1 MKTRIYLAMAAA
13 ALAITLQAPPASA
26 FLGLIG
32 EDGHDCSKDWPKW
45 KIVADP
51 AGYALF
57 KGVCSTFDASGTGSG
72 EDLAPKGTPM
82 RKGAGYDSD
91 PSKGFGSDIPVTLP
105 PDRRWR
111 PDNSG
116 PRIPSKGVAVT
127 RQLPQPPAQ
136 INAFAPRRPV
146 IK

>member
-1 MKTRIYLAMAAA
+1 MKFRIYLAMAAA
-13 ALAITLQAPPASA
+13 TLAITLQAPPASA
-26 FLGLIG
+26 FLWGLTEG
-32 EDGHDCSKDWPKW
+32 STCDKDWPTW
-45 KIVADP
+45 KKLADP
-51 AGYALF
+51 PAYAIWRATCL
-57 KGVCSTFDASGTGSG
+57 DASGTGSG
-72 EDLAPKGTPM
+72 EDLAPKGSGV

-116 PRIPSKGVAVT
+116 PRIPSKGIPIT
-127 RQLPQPPAQ
+127 RQLPPLPPQ
-136 INAFAPRRPV
+136 VSAFAPRRPV